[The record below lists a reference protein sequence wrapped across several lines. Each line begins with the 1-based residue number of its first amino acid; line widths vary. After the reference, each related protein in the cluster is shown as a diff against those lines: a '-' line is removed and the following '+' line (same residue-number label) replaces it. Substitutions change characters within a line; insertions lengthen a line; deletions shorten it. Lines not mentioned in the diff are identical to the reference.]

1 MKLKKD
7 LFKKHALERLE
18 RRRDEIVKR
27 LLSEA

>member
-18 RRRDEIVKR
+18 GRRDEIVKR